1 MAFTAKDVMTLRE
14 KSGAGMLEC
23 KKALTD
29 ADGDMEKA
37 AELLRERGIV
47 KAIKKEGRIAAEGAV
62 GAYICAACGAGVL
75 VEINCESDFVS
86 RGDKFHEIVDK
97 VAKVIAAER
106 PANVDALN
114 ECKIDGD
121 TVKNYITNQTA
132 VIGEKISIRRFE
144 IFDTKGKIETYIH
157 MGGKVGV
164 MVEAVDFKD
173 GAEETLHDVA
183 LQIAAAKPSY
193 VNKTEVPAEVIAK
206 EKEIMLVQ
214 MQNDPKNANKPAN
227 ILSGQ
232 LPFGS
237 GFRQGRLSDRRSGHR
252 LQIQGCAF
260 RSFRNGRRIGEEER
274 KFAGR
279 SCKASRSNEKELK
292 IKLSGFRFSET
303 AFK

>member
-97 VAKVIAAER
+97 VAKVIAADR

-144 IFDTKGKIETYIH
+144 IFDTKGKVETYIH

-227 ILSGQ
+227 ILEKIVEGKLGKFYQDNCLLDQAFVKDDSQTVGQ
-232 LPFGS
+232 VIGS
-237 GFRQGRLSDRRSGHR
+237 KFKVARFVRFEMGEGLEKKSEN
-252 LQIQGCAF
+252 LQDEVAKQVEAMKK
-260 RSFRNGRRIGEEER
+260 N
-274 KFAGR
+274 
-279 SCKASRSNEKELK
+279 
-292 IKLSGFRFSET
+292 
-303 AFK
+303 

>member
-114 ECKIDGD
+114 GCKIDGD

-144 IFDTKGKIETYIH
+144 IFDTKGKVETYIH

-227 ILSGQ
+227 ILEKIVEGKLGKFYQDNCLLDQAFVKDDSQTVGQ
-232 LPFGS
+232 VIGS
-237 GFRQGRLSDRRSGHR
+237 KFKVARFVRFEMGEGLEKKSEN
-252 LQIQGCAF
+252 LQDEVAKQVEAMKK
-260 RSFRNGRRIGEEER
+260 N
-274 KFAGR
+274 
-279 SCKASRSNEKELK
+279 
-292 IKLSGFRFSET
+292 
-303 AFK
+303 

>member
-144 IFDTKGKIETYIH
+144 IFDTKGKVETYIH

-193 VNKTEVPAEVIAK
+193 ANKTEVPAEVIAK

-227 ILSGQ
+227 ILEKIVEGKLGKFYQDNCLLDQAFVKDDSQTVGQ
-232 LPFGS
+232 VIGS
-237 GFRQGRLSDRRSGHR
+237 KFKVARFVRFEMGEGLEKKSEN
-252 LQIQGCAF
+252 LQDEVAKQVEAMKK
-260 RSFRNGRRIGEEER
+260 N
-274 KFAGR
+274 
-279 SCKASRSNEKELK
+279 
-292 IKLSGFRFSET
+292 
-303 AFK
+303 